1 MVVMGRWRERERVCV
16 GRESIAITGRWC
28 RPEGGIDVG
37 SSEDER

>member
-1 MVVMGRWRERERVCV
+1 MACERERECV
-16 GRESIAITGRWC
+16 GRESIAITRRWC